1 MTAVVA
7 EHMGVKYGNTDALK
21 DVSFRVTE
29 SAIVAVMGPNGAG
42 KSTLLRAMLG
52 LVRHTGILTIDGRD
66 PVEHPGLRRTMGYMP
81 QREHLAEH
89 IPLRVRDIV
98 LMSLIATKMPL
109 SSISRSDVSAA
120 KQALREVGLEHLWN
134 APFHTLSGGQRQ
146 RILLARALATGP
158 RILLLDEPFTGMDL
172 PSQEAFVR
180 VLMKR
185 REEGTTSF
193 VVVHDMTTLAPCA
206 DYVLLLRGRMIAF
219 GPPAEV
225 LNEENLREVYGRSV
239 PVLVHG
245 GVCYA
250 LVGDRHA

>member
-1 MTAVVA
+1 MIVKAK
-7 EHMGVKYGNTDALK
+7 HMGVRYCRLEALR
-21 DVSFRVTE
+21 DLSFSITE
-29 SAIVAVMGPNGAG
+29 PAIVAVMGPNGAG

-52 LVRHTGILTIDGRD
+52 LVEHTGMLSVYGKD
-66 PVEHPGLRRTMGYMP
+66 PVRHPELRRLMGYMP
-81 QREHLAEH
+81 QREHLSDH
-89 IPLRVRDIV
+89 IPLRVRDVV

-109 SSISRSDVSAA
+109 SSISREDVSAA
-120 KQALREVGLEHLWN
+120 KKGLREVGLEHLWN
-134 APFHTLSGGQRQ
+134 RPFQTLSGGQRQ
-146 RILLARALATGP
+146 RVLLARALATNP
-158 RILLLDEPFTGMDL
+158 RILLLDEPFTGMDM

-180 VLMKR
+180 VLMRR

-206 DYVLLLRGRMIAF
+206 DYVLLLKGRMIAF
-219 GPPAEV
+219 GPPMEV
-225 LNEENLREVYGRSV
+225 LSEENLREVYGRSV